1 MLTLSSRV
9 RPKEVE
15 IAAKVI
21 DGEAVI
27 INLTNGMYYSMDQ
40 VGGMI
45 WAMVT
50 EGSSLREIVS
60 AVTRRY
66 DVSPGQAQVDV
77 ERLAA
82 ELLEQKLVRLTDDE
96 APPSDS
102 RDVEPLQKLPYESPV
117 LNKYSDLGDLL
128 ALDPP
133 MPGLDDVPWEEPSRG
148 SSP

>member
-27 INLTNGMYYSMDQ
+27 INLTNGMYYSMEQ

-45 WAMVT
+45 WAMIG
-50 EGSSLREIVS
+50 EGRSLGEIVS

-66 DVSPGQAQVDV
+66 EVSPAQARADV
-77 ERLAA
+77 ERVAA
-82 ELLEQKLVRLTDDE
+82 ELLEQKLVRLTDE
-96 APPSDS
+96 GASVSDG

-117 LNKYSDLGDLL
+117 LNTYSDLGDLL